1 MTLEMKNSLPHT
13 GFAVPGTDCKAAQT
27 TYKGNGQLINQ
38 VTQKKTSA
46 AFILQ
51 CTPYL
56 PDFLILI

>member
-1 MTLEMKNSLPHT
+1 MKNSLPHMD
-13 GFAVPGTDCKAAQT
+13 FAVPGTAQT
-27 TYKGNGQLINQ
+27 TCKGNCQLINQ